1 MGLAVLELHFG
12 QYPEFRPS
20 LAGLAVV
27 AAEWDGSPLA
37 ERPGLI
43 RRYSEEIVQRPPGA
57 EPEDVLLWA
66 EAREYAAEEHKA

>member
-1 MGLAVLELHFG
+1 MGLAVLELDFG

-37 ERPGLI
+37 ERPELI
-43 RRYSEEIVQRPPGA
+43 RRYAEEIAQRHPRRRAG
-57 EPEDVLLWA
+57 
-66 EAREYAAEEHKA
+66 RRAAVGRGT

>member
-1 MGLAVLELHFG
+1 VGLAVLELHFG

-37 ERPGLI
+37 ERPELI
-43 RRYSEEIVQRPPGA
+43 RRYAEEIAQRHPDA